1 MRTLTFKTR
10 LWLGHVAV
18 LAAMLALAAFG
29 ADWALRRV
37 VMGRVIDDA
46 ILWLAST
53 EAAALQVDPAQP
65 VRVHEMPPGAGPP
78 SFTRLDKFVQITDL
92 DGRVVARGATLGTAR
107 LPTPPALL
115 ARVRDGETV
124 FATVTDFGEE
134 PVRMVSLP
142 VSVGP
147 ARYAVQVAMSL
158 DDADA
163 VLRAGR
169 WLFLSMSLAI
179 LAGIGLTSALLA
191 RQALRPIDRVVTRA
205 RRIGEA
211 NLADR
216 LPHPGTHD
224 EIGRLVETLNDML
237 RRLERSFEV
246 QRQFTAD
253 ASHELRSPLSRLRA
267 ELEVALRRPRAASD
281 YEETLR
287 SCLDEVERVQGLT
300 EELLELARI
309 DARQEPEPAEPI
321 SVGDIVDAAVAA
333 IRPKAEHRGVVL
345 VVEPSPDLL
354 VTCGADRDPGRAREH
369 PRQCREVL
377 ADGRPGERRRHR
389 GARRGGHH
397 CLRCRPRCRASG
409 GAEALP
415 ALLSRPRLPRHR
427 RPRRRPRPGD
437 RAGARRAPGRAHL
450 RGGDHHEGRDVQRA
464 PAAHLTLAEEEFTSP
479 SGNLQPR
486 PATLRLI
493 ASHLD
498 AEVRRTVISCGALTM
513 SGPRAVI
520 VLGLCSALAACAPRA
535 RLKEPSPD
543 GPAISDLE
551 FVPGRTIEGCPAVL
565 RFHFDSRAEDT
576 ASGATV
582 WTLMQGR
589 ADGKDATDSKLPAAS
604 GSLGGKTAGDVAI
617 PFTFPDQGEYRY
629 HVQVQDEAGRWSN
642 ARDAG
647 IVVDRR
653 PRHAPLSCP

>member
-216 LPHPGTHD
+216 LPHPGTQD

-333 IRPKAEHRGVVL
+333 VRPKAEHRGVVL

-354 VTCGADRDPGRAREH
+354 VNAAPIATQVALANILDNAVKFSPTGGQVSVVVTAERDAAVIAVSDAGPGVEPH
-369 PRQCREVL
+369 
-377 ADGRPGERRRHR
+377 
-389 GARRGGHH
+389 
-397 CLRCRPRCRASG
+397 G

-415 ALLSRPRLPRHR
+415 ALLSRPRLPRRR

-450 RGGDHHEGRDVQRA
+450 RGRARDEGRDVQRA
-464 PAAHLTLAEEEFTSP
+464 PAAHLTLAEEEFIFP

-498 AEVRRTVISCGALTM
+498 AEVRRTVILWSLDHERTS
-513 SGPRAVI
+513 SGDRPRI
-520 VLGLCSALAACAPRA
+520 VLGPGGVRTTRAVEGTLAGR
-535 RLKEPSPD
+535 
-543 GPAISDLE
+543 
-551 FVPGRTIEGCPAVL
+551 PGHL
-565 RFHFDSRAEDT
+565 RSRVRSRA
-576 ASGATV
+576 
-582 WTLMQGR
+582 
-589 ADGKDATDSKLPAAS
+589 
-604 GSLGGKTAGDVAI
+604 
-617 PFTFPDQGEYRY
+617 
-629 HVQVQDEAGRWSN
+629 H
-642 ARDAG
+642 
-647 IVVDRR
+647 
-653 PRHAPLSCP
+653 H